1 MFVYFAGLNEGKLD
15 KFDIESLKK
24 APFVKMSNGGIPEDS
39 FKQYEDLVAYLEYL
53 DELANGKLPDMIE
66 EANKL
71 PGKAETIK
79 EQAKEEIEALDDTK
93 KSQVTVKISSNIDEL
108 AKVPELFKSKSNQF
122 KKQLEQAKSAV
133 EEMQDKM
140 KEYEEKGLQC
150 HTDKKLKNA
159 PEAYEQAY
167 GPIKYTKEERAKWEK
182 WASKVSKKNSK
193 SFNPNSY
200 HKNNQTE

>member
-71 PGKAETIK
+71 PGKAETVK
-79 EQAKEEIEALDDTK
+79 E
-93 KSQVTVKISSNIDEL
+93 
-108 AKVPELFKSKSNQF
+108 
-122 KKQLEQAKSAV
+122 
-133 EEMQDKM
+133 
-140 KEYEEKGLQC
+140 
-150 HTDKKLKNA
+150 
-159 PEAYEQAY
+159 
-167 GPIKYTKEERAKWEK
+167 
-182 WASKVSKKNSK
+182 
-193 SFNPNSY
+193 
-200 HKNNQTE
+200 